1 MFTLC
6 CSDHRRAIACVVM
19 NSFFFH
25 LVAANAEKISAGSV
39 CRIGAYTAMLLG
51 ATFSA
56 IVTFKVLVQLTKFL
70 KMRNGMTLV
79 GMPT

>member
-1 MFTLC
+1 
-6 CSDHRRAIACVVM
+6 M
-19 NSFFFH
+19 NSFFLY

-51 ATFSA
+51 ATFNA
-56 IVTFKVLVQLTKFL
+56 IVTFKVLVQLIKFL
-70 KMRNGMTLV
+70 KMRHGMTLV